1 MYRWYFCQLP
11 GLGVGRCNAWAW
23 ASTYMHWTESGSLV
37 QQHSSQGIKS
47 GRERSGRVSGC
58 LLPALFSFYL
68 LPAWKIT
75 EKNGFDCKKKCWERN
90 SAFFSLKFFPRLFL
104 QEFVVKF
111 AKSSAAGSLNS
122 QQCIKS
128 RGRKFPR
135 NEACFVQK
143 FASNLF
149 HDTRRENRILLST
162 QDLARKISPNICKTR
177 NFRNTHFL
185 CLEQHKGRKIA
196 SLKERRAKSESVQF
210 LPFFAAE
217 LRSQGIS
224 FFSPFSGLFSAT
236 AWLLPRVWM
245 SVCPSLCK
253 WALRV

>member
-1 MYRWYFCQLP
+1 M
-11 GLGVGRCNAWAW
+11 LGKKF
-23 ASTYMHWTESGSLV
+23 
-37 QQHSSQGIKS
+37 GIFLS
-47 GRERSGRVSGC
+47 
-58 LLPALFSFYL
+58 
-68 LPAWKIT
+68 KI
-75 EKNGFDCKKKCWERN
+75 
-90 SAFFSLKFFPRLFL
+90 FPPTFL

-245 SVCPSLCK
+245 SVCLSVLCCVNGRYAFK
-253 WALRV
+253 QKIARYIFPKLSRFLLALKATYTLK